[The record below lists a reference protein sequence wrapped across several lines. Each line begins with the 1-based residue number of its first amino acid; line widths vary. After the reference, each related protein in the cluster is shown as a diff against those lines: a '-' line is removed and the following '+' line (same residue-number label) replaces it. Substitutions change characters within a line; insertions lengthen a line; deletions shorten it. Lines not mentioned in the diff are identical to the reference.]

1 MLMGKRRK
9 SMVMITRIFL
19 PSRSYRNR
27 RLVHFPHVGMRSI
40 LRSISANLFGDKSR
54 VAATFSATLR
64 RRHSHGAKSRRL
76 QARRVRQGTRS
87 GPEGEKGRRHSA
99 YRFQTHPFHMS
110 LNTSRRLSSWNM
122 SSRTSCHCS
131 TIWRKTSKIPFGC

>member
-1 MLMGKRRK
+1 MLMVMMRK
-9 SMVMITRIFL
+9 SMVMITRMFL
-19 PSRSYRNR
+19 PSLIVTGDWFTSRTSACGLFSVAYPRTSSAIKAELRQHFQQLCGDDTPMVR
-27 RLVHFPHVGMRSI
+27 R
-40 LRSISANLFGDKSR
+40 
-54 VAATFSATLR
+54 AAASKLGEF
-64 RRHSHGAKSRRL
+64 AK
-76 QARRVRQGTRS
+76 VRD
-87 GPEGEKGRRHSA
+87 PEGEKGRRHSA